1 MSLIQHIPAKQ
12 IVVVIPAYNESM
24 VIEETLQQL
33 KPLGYTVV
41 LVDDGS
47 SPSLKDRLQHFPIH
61 YLRHR
66 VNLGQGAALQTGFR
80 YAQTL
85 DPQVV
90 ISFDADGQHDPAD
103 IPSLIDP
110 ILQQEADIVLGSRFL
125 EKNSSGLPAS
135 RKKLL
140 GLARWVNGI
149 LTGLWL
155 TDAHNGMRALSPK
168 VLGEINLQENRMAH
182 ASEILLEIKKHGWR
196 WKEVGVRIHYTDYS
210 KQKGQSGWNSF
221 RIVFDLLLHKL
232 FQ

>member
-1 MSLIQHIPAKQ
+1 MSRVHHTPAKQ
-12 IVVVIPAYNESM
+12 IVVVIPAYNEST

-90 ISFDADGQHDPAD
+90 ISFDADGQHDPTD

-125 EKNSSGLPAS
+125 EKTSDGLPAS

-140 GLARWVNGI
+140 GLARLVNGL

-155 TDAHNGMRALSPK
+155 TDAHNGLRALAPK

-196 WKEVGVRIHYTDYS
+196 WKEVGVHIHYTDYS
-210 KQKGQSGWNSF
+210 KQKGQSAWNSF